1 MESGWLGTREAAEEL
16 GISLRT
22 LYRLIDDGSIVAY
35 QIGRN
40 LRIRRSDLDAFLES
54 VRVRPG
60 ALGSRR
66 TQGAPQVMDQSL
78 LS

>member
-1 MESGWLGTREAAEEL
+1 MEGVWLGTREAAEEL

-22 LYRLIDDGSIVAY
+22 LYRLIDEGSLIAY

-54 VRVRPG
+54 ARVRPG
-60 ALGSRR
+60 DLGVRR
-66 TQGAPQVMDQSL
+66 PGASEIRKRDVL
-78 LS
+78 A